1 MLSPSSAPS
10 SASLYTPPTPALP
23 SLQGL
28 AAQGRVW
35 RAHSLGQATAA
46 VVPSGFAALDAEL
59 PGGGWGTGQLNEIL
73 SPPGAMLAWRLLAP
87 ALRGWLGEPAAAAPN
102 PGTSPRTRRTAA
114 AGRLPRQLL
123 LIGPPHAPGLLGLAA
138 AGLAPGQ
145 IVWIAAETAHER
157 LWATEQALRTP
168 GPTAV
173 MAWLPE
179 VQTGQP
185 ALIRRLQCS
194 AQGGEALC
202 FVLRPEAARQQAS
215 AAPLRTLLAPGPGFA
230 LQLQLLKR
238 RGPAH
243 EQPLR
248 LRALPA
254 GWERLLSERILQER
268 WLQDGPRPAI
278 TVAPATPAQEARDA
292 LDRAALAA
300 GR

>member
-1 MLSPSSAPS
+1 MLSPSSAPF
-10 SASLYTPPTPALP
+10 LPPPPALP

-35 RAHSLGQATAA
+35 QANSLGTSSAPVA
-46 VVPSGFAALDAEL
+46 PSGFAALDAEL
-59 PGGGWGTGQLNEIL
+59 PGGGWATGQVNELL

-87 ALRGWLGEPAAAAPN
+87 ALGRWLTTEAPTPTPATAPRPRRRAPAQNAA
-102 PGTSPRTRRTAA
+102 R
-114 AGRLPRQLL
+114 RQLL

-138 AGLAPGQ
+138 AGLAPEQ
-145 IVWIAAETAHER
+145 VVWIAAETAHER

-168 GPTAV
+168 GCAALV
-173 MAWLPE
+173 AWLPE
-179 VQTGQP
+179 LHGSPP

-194 AQGGEALC
+194 AQGNAGLC
-202 FVLRPEAARQQAS
+202 FLMRPEAARQQAS
-215 AAPLRTLLAPGPGFA
+215 AAPLRAWLAPGPGFA

-243 EQPLR
+243 EQPLL

-254 GWERLLSERILQER
+254 GWERLLSERILSER
-268 WLQDGPRPAI
+268 WLQDGVPRPIPALPPTANPI
-278 TVAPATPAQEARDA
+278 TPQEARDA
-292 LDRAALAA
+292 MDRAALAA